1 MRKTNKEIMISRV
14 SKNVKIG
21 VNQQEML
28 NDFNI
33 RINKKLKEFNSSSET
48 TREISFNE
56 WLGGMMDSDGC
67 FHLNEKKYLNC
78 EITVPPR
85 EINSLY
91 KIKSKFGGTISPRI
105 GAKAIRLRLRN
116 KKILIPFLLALNGN
130 IHQKIDK
137 YKQVMSMYIPDVLI
151 KEPNFD
157 LSGAWFSG
165 FFEGDGCVYLCDQ
178 TYNIRMTIAQKNPSI
193 LEKIKN
199 AFGGNFTYN
208 KTYKTYVWEAANK
221 SDLIK
226 LFEYFTRYPL
236 QSKKNADIISA
247 KRFFRYKLLG
257 YHLNKSKHRQLDH
270 FIKLFRERRKI

>member
-1 MRKTNKEIMISRV
+1 MRKTNKITIISRV

-21 VNQQEML
+21 INQQEML

-67 FHLNEKKYLNC
+67 FYLNEKKYLNC

-85 EINSLY
+85 EIDSLY
-91 KIKSKFGGTISPRI
+91 KIKTKFGGTISPRI
-105 GAKAIRLRLRN
+105 GANTVRLRIRN
-116 KKILIPFLLALNGN
+116 KKMLIPFLIALNGN
-130 IHQKIDK
+130 IHQKISK
-137 YKQVMSMYIPDVLI
+137 YEQVMKMYIPEVPI
-151 KEPNFD
+151 KKADFK

-165 FFEGDGCVYLCDQ
+165 FFEGDGCIYLCDQ
-178 TYNIRMTIAQKNPSI
+178 TYNIRITITQKNSDI
-193 LEKIKN
+193 LEHIKFF
-199 AFGGNFTYN
+199 FGGNYCYN
-208 KTYKTYVWEAANK
+208 KAYDTYTWEASSK
-221 SDLIK
+221 DDLIK
-226 LFEYFTRYPL
+226 LFEYFTLYPL
-236 QSKKNADIISA
+236 QSKKNADILSG

-257 YHLNKSKHRQLDH
+257 YHLQESKKKQLNH